1 MSRKPDRVVSR
12 ALGGGESVN
21 RLKKAMKNIFKSSE
35 DKIQKML
42 DEITSIQACRDAA
55 LTGDDDL
62 RLLAI
67 CRLGEFGAE
76 AYESLD
82 IALNDENPIIRTV
95 AAGMLA
101 YTKRSDA
108 LPILKEHT
116 NDNNTTVKETVEFA
130 SEWLLRYGKEAPRGK
145 TIPKSLE
152 NPTEILID
160 TEPIPLRTTDDV
172 LVVNEY
178 TITSDTLEYGITIK
192 NEGST
197 PINDVSVRILTYPQE
212 AIILVDP
219 MTQMI
224 ETIDSGDSGS
234 LIFGFSIYG
243 ECIEGE
249 IITSVNLV
257 DSKGEVLSAKAG
269 NVFVR
274 SLFNQFNPLET
285 AADDFIR
292 LKTDMKQ
299 WNREHTILAEATELH
314 ESVLLI
320 LEGKNLHV
328 FQRDAIERE
337 GVFMGVQTGLA
348 EGKFS
353 KTRIAV
359 TMTVVGSM
367 NDSLSKMRIDIF
379 ADDPEIL
386 QTAAS
391 DLFETIQRD
400 LGVLEEK

>member
-1 MSRKPDRVVSR
+1 VSR

>member
-1 MSRKPDRVVSR
+1 MSR